1 MARQDSRTNEGTK
14 PMKRLTFAIVTAGA
28 MMIAACSKNEDTVND
43 VDANA
48 AQIDELNALA
58 TDAANDAAN
67 QAEAESLANQANQL
81 ADEGNASADA
91 DTTPAADDEAM
102 NVAGM

>member
-1 MARQDSRTNEGTK
+1 MARPDSRTNEGTK

-28 MMIAACSKNEDTVND
+28 MMIAACGKNDDAVSD
-43 VDANA
+43 ADANA
-48 AQIDELNALA
+48 AQVDENLLA

-67 QAEAESLANQANQL
+67 TLETETLANQANQL
-81 ADEGNASADA
+81 ADESNASADA